1 MNQNQVKLELKLIG
15 LSNKIEIDF
24 VKLKPVR
31 GKKLTE
37 EQKRETEL
45 KIIKLRKKLK
55 RYIENIRNNPNI
67 VLIDYTAISTTQLKL
82 QKNRYL
88 LNKNGN
94 YYEKGLVV
102 ALTKNR
108 KLIAVETTAT
118 QLRNKDIKRLRK
130 YLDKD
135 AILVSDKQHKGVLA
149 VTKGITQIIENY
161 FGGLKTPIYP
171 EIEQY
176 QQIINDK
183 VVTNISF
190 EQLEEL
196 YYKRY
201 KAMGIEIKEKVKP
214 RIIFKKL

>member
-214 RIIFKKL
+214 KIVVRKL